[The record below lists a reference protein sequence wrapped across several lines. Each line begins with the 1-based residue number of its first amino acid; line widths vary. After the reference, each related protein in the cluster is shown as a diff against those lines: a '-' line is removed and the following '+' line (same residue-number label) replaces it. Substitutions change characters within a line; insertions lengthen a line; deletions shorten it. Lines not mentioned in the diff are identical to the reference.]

1 MEISWTII
9 SLTFPKMVS
18 RKAPSEHRI
27 FASREKRLPSS
38 SGECARLIRK
48 RWDDGK
54 FRRNWKGLTT
64 FHSTSIA
71 SNILRIIVDERK
83 LVSRAVPF
91 PVAPTDCQD
100 SIPVFPANFR
110 SRARKHVSSR
120 GRKEKSDNA
129 RMKLSSGKSA
139 LTEKS
144 SPIRIRFFLE
154 IQTRR
159 DDSMSPNLTCKIISI
174 FLCENKM

>member
-9 SLTFPKMVS
+9 CFAFPKMVS

-38 SGECARLIRK
+38 GGECTRVIRK

-71 SNILRIIVDERK
+71 SNILLIIVDERK

-91 PVAPTDCQD
+91 PVAPTDCQGT
-100 SIPVFPANFR
+100 IPANFR
-110 SRARKHVSSR
+110 SHARKHVSSR
-120 GRKEKSDNA
+120 GRKEKTDKA
-129 RMKLSSGKSA
+129 QMKLRQA
-139 LTEKS
+139 EKTRDS
-144 SPIRIRFFLE
+144 NMLFFFS
-154 IQTRR
+154 R
-159 DDSMSPNLTCKIISI
+159 N
-174 FLCENKM
+174 